1 MKQNIFDIYI
11 TAAFSLIIPITG
23 RMAFGLVT
31 IVELNILVFFTFGF
45 SYLLNFLDIDDLRTI
60 SPMIFM
66 VFLAVFLQCLL
77 KIFFPIVAFSMGFSQ
92 YLICFS
98 ALAIGTLFP
107 HSEKISFKSQFKS
120 LLSLM
125 LPMSII
131 LFCFFALR
139 DVLGYGTLTLPGPWG
154 IMEIKCFRGFDGIP
168 FFASIPFTFICVGL
182 LAALFDFIRTKV
194 IILHRSTD

>member
-23 RMAFGLVT
+23 RLAFGLVT
-31 IVELNILVFFTFGF
+31 IVELNILVFLTFGF

-77 KIFFPIVAFSMGFSQ
+77 KIFFPILAFSMNFSQ

-107 HSEKISFKSQFKS
+107 REEKLSFKSQFQS

-125 LPMSII
+125 LPMSVI
-131 LFCFFALR
+131 LLFFFVLR
-139 DVLGYGTLTLPGPWG
+139 DVLGYGTLTLPASRG
-154 IMEIKCFRGFDGIP
+154 IAEIKCFDGFDGIP

-182 LAALFDFIRTKV
+182 MAALFDFIRTKV
-194 IILHRSTD
+194 IIFHRSAN